1 MSIWQFHDLI
11 VPVAEEH
18 RVSLGEGNTPLIRS
32 RRIGPA
38 AGLSNLWFKVET
50 SNPAGSFKDR
60 MGAAAISHML
70 STGKTRC
77 IATSSGNTGSA
88 LSAYCAAAGIECHI
102 AVVETAPESKLH
114 QMMAY
119 GANVFRVRGFGL
131 DPELTAKT
139 FARLETIA
147 SRPDSAMQVSSYIY
161 SAEGMT
167 GVETISH
174 ELAEQAR
181 QLDQTIDRVFCQAG
195 GGGLCVAVA
204 RGFDRLVQIGRLD
217 VSPAVDCVQPEGNDT
232 MAGPLRNGD
241 EKAHE
246 CICTTKVSGLQVP
259 VVNDGHLVVT
269 ECRRTGGTGHLVTD
283 EFVWK
288 TQARLA
294 REEGIFSEPAGAV
307 ALAGALKAASAG
319 ELDPDAMQVCL
330 VTGSGFK
337 DGESITRMLGDSPCP
352 MLEFDDLDQ
361 LESSPSESYSGS

>member
-1 MSIWQFHDLI
+1 MSIWQFADLI
-11 VPVAEEH
+11 VPVEERH
-18 RVSLGEGNTPLIRS
+18 RISLGEGNTPLIRS
-32 RRIGPA
+32 RSIGPS
-38 AGLSNLWFKVET
+38 AGLNNLWFKVET

-70 STGKTRC
+70 ATKKTRC

-131 DPELTAKT
+131 DPDLTAET
-139 FARLETIA
+139 FQRLDQIA
-147 SRPDSAMQVSSYIY
+147 SREDSAIQVSSYIY
-161 SAEGMT
+161 SPEGMT

-174 ELAEQAR
+174 ELARQAK
-181 QLDQTIDRVFCQAG
+181 QQGQSIARVFCQAG

-204 RGFDRLVQIGRLD
+204 RGFASLIRTGRLET
-217 VSPAVDCVQPEGNDT
+217 SPAVDCVQPEGNDT
-232 MAGPLRNGD
+232 MAGPLRDGA
-241 EKAHE
+241 EQAHE
-246 CICTTKVSGLQVP
+246 CVCTTKVSGLQVP

-269 ECRRTGGTGHLVTD
+269 ECRATGGTGHVVTD
-283 EFVWK
+283 EYVWQ
-288 TQARLA
+288 TQSRLA

-307 ALAGALKAASAG
+307 ALAGALKAAHNG
-319 ELDPDAMQVCL
+319 ELNSDDMLVCL

-337 DGESITRMLGDSPCP
+337 DGESVTRMLDNTPCP
-352 MLEFDDLDQ
+352 MLDLEELNQ
-361 LESSPSESYSGS
+361 LE

>member
-11 VPVAEEH
+11 VPVEPEN
-18 RVSLGEGNTPLIRS
+18 RVTLGEGNTPLIRS

-38 AGLSNLWFKVET
+38 AGLTNLWFKVET

-70 STGKTRC
+70 ATSKTRC

-119 GANVFRVRGFGL
+119 GANVFRVRGSGL
-131 DPELTAKT
+131 DPDLTAKT
-139 FARLETIA
+139 FARLDTIA
-147 SRPDSAMQVSSYIY
+147 SREDSAMQVSSYIY
-161 SAEGMT
+161 SPEGMT

-174 ELAEQAR
+174 ELAQQAEQLG
-181 QLDQTIDRVFCQAG
+181 QKIGRVFCQAG

-204 RGFDRLVQIGRLD
+204 RGFESLVKAGRLE

-246 CICTTKVSGLQVP
+246 CVCTTKVSGLQVP

-269 ECRRTGGTGHLVTD
+269 ECRATGGTGHLVTD
-283 EFVWK
+283 EFVWE

-307 ALAGALKAASAG
+307 ALAGALKAASNG
-319 ELDPDAMQVCL
+319 ELDPDEMHVCL

-337 DGESITRMLGDSPCP
+337 DGESVVRMLGDSPCP
-352 MLEFDDLDQ
+352 MLEMDDLAQ
-361 LESSPSESYSGS
+361 FE